1 MLSATRPIA
10 VLLGLAAAGGA
21 VGCARPPEPTPV
33 VPGSE
38 VDWASGDRIVLE
50 SALPVRVHGQAVGV
64 QQVFVGYGPEVLRL
78 DPVEAQVASLQ
89 VTTTAIAQVLDL
101 ALADQDEQVLVATA
115 IDVREVVWSA
125 QGFLEPVDV
134 ADVRAGA
141 YVAGE
146 GAVVYAD
153 GTGTCRVRFIETDQ
167 DYTFDVACPPQVHVA
182 AVRDQLWVALGQGGL
197 WRADPAGVARVS
209 PVADRVSYDDVA
221 EQVVILDL
229 SERLLTALDPA
240 GESLWTLRAPV
251 RDVVALPGRGLIWAE
266 QRSLGTELVL
276 ATVDGEERER
286 LAFDPPVEGL
296 SAAPDGSRLGV
307 RREADYATYQI
318 LP

>member
-1 MLSATRPIA
+1 MTFAPQPIA
-10 VLLGLAAAGGA
+10 VLLALAAVSGSA
-21 VGCARPPEPTPV
+21 GCARPLEPTPV
-33 VPGSE
+33 LPGSE
-38 VDWASGDRIVLE
+38 ADWASGERIVLE

-78 DPVEAQVASLQ
+78 DPVAAQVASLQ
-89 VTTTAIAQVLDL
+89 VTNTAIAQVLDL
-101 ALADQDEQVLVATA
+101 ELADQGEQVLVATA

-125 QGFLEPVDV
+125 QGFLDPVDV
-134 ADVRAGA
+134 GDVRAGA

-146 GAVVYAD
+146 GVVVYAD
-153 GTGTCRVRFIETDQ
+153 GTGTCRVRFVASEQ
-167 DYTFDVACPPQVHVA
+167 DYTFDVACPPRVHVA
-182 AVRDQLWVALGQGGL
+182 AVADQLWVALGQGGL
-197 WRADPAGVARVS
+197 WRADPAGVARVAQ
-209 PVADRVSYDDVA
+209 VADRVSYDGLA

-229 SERLLTALDPA
+229 SERLLTALDRA
-240 GESLWTLRAPV
+240 GASLWTLRAPV

-266 QRSLGTELVL
+266 QRNLGTELVL

-286 LAFDPPVEGL
+286 LGFDPPVEGL
-296 SAAPDGSRLGV
+296 AAAPDGSRLGV